1 MIASG
6 IVPDMGKKPHP
17 PNNLKKLREKQGW
30 SQEDMA
36 TKLGMS
42 KGGYVKVEDSDRGL
56 KADRIAKAAEVLGV
70 APSEIIEG
78 GEAVPTAVPT
88 DASARE
94 QTPSQATPASRGF
107 SFKKVTGTL
116 SAGIFKD
123 VEIHGDELDEVVSAP
138 PSTKYP
144 WARQFAWRV
153 EGDSMDQASPKPISD
168 GDYVIGLSYEG
179 IEGAV
184 TLRSGL
190 NVVVRQTLDNG
201 QSYEETVKELVLS
214 ETAAEFHP
222 RSSNPK
228 HKPIIVKR
236 DLTADDGRKVEIR
249 ALVQYVFDNHE
260 TEF

>member
-1 MIASG
+1 MTASG

-17 PNNLKKLREKQGW
+17 RNNLKKLREKQGW

-78 GEAVPTAVPT
+78 GDAVAPADGP
-88 DASARE
+88 ARE
-94 QTPSQATPASRGF
+94 PPPSQATPAGRGF

-144 WARQFAWRV
+144 WARQFAWCV
-153 EGDSMDQASPKPISD
+153 EGDSMDQASPKPITD
-168 GDYVIGLSYEG
+168 GDYVIGLSYED

-201 QSYEETVKELVLS
+201 QSYEETVKELVLN
-214 ETAAEFHP
+214 ETTAEFHP